1 MKKKLLSIL
10 LLISILTS
18 ILPATNVFAGGY
30 VAILYIKWVEY
41 QSDFSKKHIILS
53 DESILLG
60 ENPEVIIPDGTKRP
74 SEYSYSVDQLASRG
88 SAKEWIDDNVY
99 LKHLYLAFDETNIC
113 LQAGRYKLAPDFLIP
128 EGYEFDDA
136 ICNRNDVGVTITQE
150 DVNKYWA
157 MVKQPGGGTM
167 YWIIDVPVKKEG
179 KTSGVFEKIPTP
191 RFYAD
196 ENSAYIGP
204 DYKAPDFESY
214 EIQYTTKSNSGFK
227 TISKLNY
234 VNYGSAKALQ
244 HGKTYY
250 FRARVVRE
258 KDGKKY
264 YSKWSEVKKT
274 KVNKIDVYDKLTLWL
289 QPNTRNSEN
298 LFLKNRFNGG
308 AGRNW
313 KITYKYSTKKSGPYK
328 TIKGITKSPCVVE
341 TLQKKAG
348 MKKGKTYYIKAIAKV
363 PCDDGTYVN
372 VVTGALKYVG
382 R

>member
-136 ICNRNDVGVTITQE
+136 ICN
-150 DVNKYWA
+150 K
-157 MVKQPGGGTM
+157 GG
-167 YWIIDVPVKKEG
+167 
-179 KTSGVFEKIPTP
+179 
-191 RFYAD
+191 
-196 ENSAYIGP
+196 ENI
-204 DYKAPDFESY
+204 
-214 EIQYTTKSNSGFK
+214 
-227 TISKLNY
+227 
-234 VNYGSAKALQ
+234 
-244 HGKTYY
+244 
-250 FRARVVRE
+250 
-258 KDGKKY
+258 
-264 YSKWSEVKKT
+264 WS
-274 KVNKIDVYDKLTLWL
+274 I
-289 QPNTRNSEN
+289 
-298 LFLKNRFNGG
+298 
-308 AGRNW
+308 
-313 KITYKYSTKKSGPYK
+313 
-328 TIKGITKSPCVVE
+328 
-341 TLQKKAG
+341 
-348 MKKGKTYYIKAIAKV
+348 
-363 PCDDGTYVN
+363 
-372 VVTGALKYVG
+372 
-382 R
+382 